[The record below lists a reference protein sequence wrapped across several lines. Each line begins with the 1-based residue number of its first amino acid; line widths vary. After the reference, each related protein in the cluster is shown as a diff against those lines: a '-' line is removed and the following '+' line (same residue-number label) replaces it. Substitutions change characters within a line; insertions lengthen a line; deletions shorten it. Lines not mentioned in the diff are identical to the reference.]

1 MRIRPIPLL
10 CTAAVLAVFTLS
22 SISHAS
28 GLNVN
33 VDVGIPV
40 GAPPPPPPAYAPP
53 PPVQVVLPATPPQF
67 VFVPELGYYVAVG
80 TPYDI
85 AYIGS
90 DYFLYSNGFWY
101 RTSYYGGP
109 LVRVIGRRGL
119 PPLLVRHNLREFRRF
134 REVEFRR
141 YDRDRDHYRG
151 QLHRPELRR
160 EEHREMRKDERR
172 EERRDE
178 RRDR

>member
-1 MRIRPIPLL
+1 MNQTTRHVVQKENVMRIRPIPLL
-10 CTAAVLAVFTLS
+10 CTAAVLAVSTLS

-85 AYIGS
+85 AYI
-90 DYFLYSNGFWY
+90 
-101 RTSYYGGP
+101 
-109 LVRVIGRRGL
+109 
-119 PPLLVRHNLREFRRF
+119 
-134 REVEFRR
+134 
-141 YDRDRDHYRG
+141 
-151 QLHRPELRR
+151 
-160 EEHREMRKDERR
+160 
-172 EERRDE
+172 
-178 RRDR
+178 